1 MNQMHKWT
9 ATPDEIIEGKTTD
22 VYFLRT
28 VQCLEDDGLD
38 KIKVWAEV
46 TTGGIP
52 RNGKKLVFLGLQD
65 VLNLFIEAKLPV
77 NIYAIKEGTVLPNKD
92 YNGVKIPFLIVEGVY
107 RDFAIYETPMLGFMC
122 FQSGVGTSALRLRIA
137 AKDKT
142 LLSFGNRRMPPA
154 IAPTIDRAC
163 YVAGFD
169 GISCVLSAEK
179 LNMSATGTIPHSL
192 IMIEGGIKAAVIS
205 FDRNIDPSVTRI
217 ALADTFNDERVE
229 VLDALEAIG
238 EKLSGVRLDT
248 PGSRKGNMREIIQ
261 EIKWELKLR
270 EREDIKIFLSGGLTE
285 SSILEFRD
293 IVDGFGIGTY
303 VANSP
308 TIDFAF
314 DIVNIEG
321 KAIAKRGKFAG
332 RKQVGYCESCDIY
345 LCAQFEEEKI
355 LCPSCKFEMTKMLE
369 KFIENG
375 ELITILPTEK
385 EIQQHIQNQ
394 RNNEEE
400 MQ

>member
-1 MNQMHKWT
+1 MNEWT
-9 ATPDEIIEGKTTD
+9 ATPDEIREGKTTD
-22 VYFLRT
+22 VYFLRAI
-28 VQCLEDDGLD
+28 QCLDNDGFD
-38 KIKVWAEV
+38 KTRVWAEA

-52 RNGKKLVFLGLQD
+52 REGKKIVFLGLND
-65 VLNLFIEAKLPV
+65 VLNLFLEAKLPIDV
-77 NIYAIKEGTVLPNKD
+77 YAIKEGTILPFKD
-92 YNGVKIPFLIVEGVY
+92 YYGVKIPFLTIDGVY
-107 RDFAIYETPMLGFMC
+107 REFAKYETPMLGLLC

-137 AKDKT
+137 AQEKT
-142 LLSFGNRRMPPA
+142 LLSFGIRRMPPA

-179 LNMSATGTIPHSL
+179 LGIPATGTIPHSL
-192 IMIEGGIKAAVIS
+192 IMIEGGIQPTVVS
-205 FDRNIDPSVTRI
+205 FDTNIDSSVPRI

-238 EKLSGVRLDT
+238 EKLEGVRLDT

-270 EREDIKIFLSGGLTE
+270 DREDIKIFLSGGLTE
-285 SSILEFRD
+285 TSILEFRD

-321 KAIAKRGKFAG
+321 EDIAKRGKFAG
-332 RKQVGYCESCDIY
+332 RKQVGYCKKCDIY
-345 LCAQFEEEKI
+345 LCEQFEQEHI
-355 LCPSCKFEMTKMLE
+355 LCPSCNNEMEKMLK

-375 ELITILPTEK
+375 QIITKLPTEK
-385 EIQQHIQNQ
+385 DIQKYIQNQ
-394 RNNEEE
+394 RNVVEEI
-400 MQ
+400 

>member
-1 MNQMHKWT
+1 MNQMDKWT
-9 ATPDEIIEGKTTD
+9 ASPEEIKEGKTTD

-28 VQCLEDDGLD
+28 IECLD
-38 KIKVWAEV
+38 KDGFDKIRVWAES

-52 RNGKKLVFLGLQD
+52 REGRNLVFLGLHD

-77 NIYAIKEGTVLPNKD
+77 DVYAIREGTILPFKD
-92 YNGVKIPFLIVEGVY
+92 HNGVKIPFLVVDGIY
-107 RDFAIYETPMLGFMC
+107 RDFAKYETPMLGLLC

-137 AKDKT
+137 AQEKT
-142 LLSFGNRRMPPA
+142 LLSFGIRRMPPV

-163 YVAGFD
+163 YLAGFD

-179 LNMSATGTIPHSL
+179 LGIPATGTIPHAL
-192 IMIEGGIKAAVIS
+192 IMIEGGIKPTVVS
-205 FDRNIDPSVTRI
+205 FDTNIDSSVPRI

-238 EKLSGVRLDT
+238 DKLEGVRLDT
-248 PGSRKGNMREIIQ
+248 PASRKGNMREIIQ

-270 EREDIKIFLSGGLTE
+270 NREDVKIFLSGGLTE
-285 SSILEFRD
+285 TSILEFRD

-321 KAIAKRGKFAG
+321 EDIAKRGKFAG
-332 RKQVGYCESCDIY
+332 KKQVGYCKKCNIY
-345 LCAQFEEEKI
+345 LCERFEIEEI
-355 LCPSCKFEMTKMLE
+355 LCPSCNNKMDNLLQ

-375 ELITILPTEK
+375 QLITKLPSEK
-385 EIQQHIQNQ
+385 EIRNYVQNQ
-394 RNNEEE
+394 KNTKENV
-400 MQ
+400 

>member
-1 MNQMHKWT
+1 MNEWT
-9 ATPDEIIEGKTTD
+9 ATPEEIREGKTTD

-28 VQCLEDDGLD
+28 IQCLDKDGFD
-38 KIKVWAEV
+38 KTRVWAEA

-52 RNGKKLVFLGLQD
+52 REGKRLVFLGLND
-65 VLNLFIEAKLPV
+65 VLNLFIEAKLQV
-77 NIYAIKEGTVLPNKD
+77 DVYAIEEGTVLPFKD
-92 YNGVKIPFLIVEGVY
+92 YYGVKIPFLTVDGAY
-107 RDFAIYETPMLGFMC
+107 RKFAKYETPMLGLLC

-137 AKDKT
+137 AQEKT
-142 LLSFGNRRMPPA
+142 LLSFGIRRMPPA

-179 LNMSATGTIPHSL
+179 LGIPATGTVPHSL
-192 IMIEGGIKAAVIS
+192 IMIEGGIQPTVVS
-205 FDRNIDPSVTRI
+205 FDTNIDSSVPRI

-238 EKLSGVRLDT
+238 EKLEGVRLDT
-248 PGSRKGNMREIIQ
+248 PSSRKGNMREIIQ

-270 EREDIKIFLSGGLTE
+270 DREDIKIFLSGGLTE
-285 SSILEFRD
+285 TSILEFRD

-321 KAIAKRGKFAG
+321 EDIAKRGKFAG
-332 RKQVGYCESCDIY
+332 KKQVGYCKKCDLY
-345 LCAQFEEEKI
+345 LCEQFEKEKI
-355 LCPSCKFEMTKMLE
+355 LCPSCNNEMDKMLK

-375 ELITILPTEK
+375 QLITELPTEK
-385 EIQQHIQNQ
+385 DIQNYIQNQ
-394 RNNEEE
+394 RDIIKEI
-400 MQ
+400 